1 MRNNLV
7 NQKMINHKHIYRI
20 NLMMIYKFMNKMILI
35 LYNNFQD
42 NKVNKKILN
51 KKIKF
56 RINDIKIIKLSIKA

>member
-1 MRNNLV
+1 
-7 NQKMINHKHIYRI
+7 
-20 NLMMIYKFMNKMILI
+20 MIYKFMKQMILI

-42 NKVNKKILN
+42 NKVKKKILN

>member
-1 MRNNLV
+1 
-7 NQKMINHKHIYRI
+7 
-20 NLMMIYKFMNKMILI
+20 MILI

-42 NKVNKKILN
+42 NNVNRKILN

>member
-1 MRNNLV
+1 
-7 NQKMINHKHIYRI
+7 
-20 NLMMIYKFMNKMILI
+20 MIYKFMNKMILI

-56 RINDIKIIKLSIKA
+56 RINDIKIIKLSIKD